1 MFKRIVFGVV
11 VSMFV
16 LVHVGHAQG
25 SGGIQKYLN
34 EAATKV
40 KATEDPAQKR
50 AILDRSFQTMS
61 SALEK
66 VERSSLITSDDQA
79 GIDRFKTSLQEIR
92 DELAGV
98 NGFERVPDTQ
108 LNAFA
113 DYSVQSLEQASKTI
127 TISIVSALLLVIILI
142 LLL

>member
-1 MFKRIVFGVV
+1 
-11 VSMFV
+11 MFV
-16 LVHVGHAQG
+16 LVHLGYAQG
-25 SGGIQKYLN
+25 NDGIQKYLN
-34 EAATKV
+34 ETATSV

-50 AILDRSFQTMS
+50 AILDRSLHTMS

-66 VERSSLITSDDQA
+66 VERLSLVTSADRA
-79 GIDRFKTSLQEIR
+79 GIDRFNTSLQELR

-113 DYSVQSLEQASKTI
+113 DYSVQSLEQADKTI
-127 TISIVSALLLVIILI
+127 TISLVSALLIVIILI